1 MQFHY
6 TLICYTYSFILD
18 TYYCLSTYNVYL
30 SNVALACL
38 DDIATVSRDEVRFIH
53 YAFFNTEFGPR

>member
-6 TLICYTYSFILD
+6 TLICYTYNFILH
-18 TYYCLSTYNVYL
+18 TYYCLSTCNVYL

-38 DDIATVSRDEVRFIH
+38 DDIATDDGSKCSMWLK
-53 YAFFNTEFGPR
+53 YYLKFNMTNV